1 MKVRKHG
8 ASEMSAKPKTGKVPS
23 SAHQI
28 LNDSRFLVIKVG
40 SVLIR
45 GRELDEVNNHWM
57 ETLAEDISALMKNGV
72 KVVVVSS
79 GGVALGRKAL
89 GIPADIAPGAIRL
102 EQKQAASAVGQYH
115 MFNGYFKAFSKVGI
129 TAAQVLLT
137 MSETENRRMNLNA
150 RETLYTLLE
159 KGIVPVINEN
169 DTVSTGEIRFGDNDR
184 LSVRVAQMIQADTVL
199 LLSTTNGLYTANPD
213 LDPAAK
219 HIPVI
224 EKIEDEHVQMAGS
237 AIPGLSTG
245 GMKSKIE
252 AAQSATRAGIS
263 LIIANGR
270 ENHILKALLKEPDRL
285 SSLFMAQKSGASA
298 RLIWLQ
304 SHMRPKGIV
313 TIDDGALK
321 ALKNGK
327 SLLPVGVK
335 KIEGHFQRGDAIEI
349 RTLAGEKIGMGIS
362 AYDVADATLII
373 GKNSSEITKIHGYAG
388 RDELIHRND
397 MILEEI

>member
-1 MKVRKHG
+1 MTTERKTQ
-8 ASEMSAKPKTGKVPS
+8 KNL
-23 SAHQI
+23 SAHQV
-28 LNDSRFLVIKVG
+28 LNDSRFLVVKVG

-45 GRELDEVNNHWM
+45 GKELDEVNNSWI
-57 ETLAEDISALMKNGV
+57 ESLTQDIAALMKKGV

-150 RETLYTLLE
+150 RETLYTLLD

-184 LSVRVAQMIQADTVL
+184 LSVRVAQMVQADTVL
-199 LLSTTNGLYTANPD
+199 LLSTTHGLYTANPD
-213 LDPAAK
+213 LDPSAT

-224 EKIEDEHVQMAGS
+224 EKIGEEHVQMAGS

-252 AAQSATRAGIS
+252 AAQSATRSGIG

-270 ENHILKALLKEPDRL
+270 ENHILKTLMEDSARP
-285 SSLFMAQKSGASA
+285 SSLFIAQKSDAGAKM
-298 RLIWLQ
+298 IWLQ

-321 ALKNGK
+321 ALKSGK

-349 RTLAGEKIGMGIS
+349 RTLEGKKVGMGIS
-362 AYDVADATLII
+362 AYDVGDATRII
-373 GKNSSEITKIHGYAG
+373 GKNSGEIARIHGYAG

-397 MILEEI
+397 MVLEL

>member
-1 MKVRKHG
+1 MV
-8 ASEMSAKPKTGKVPS
+8 
-23 SAHQI
+23 
-28 LNDSRFLVIKVG
+28 
-40 SVLIR
+40 
-45 GRELDEVNNHWM
+45 
-57 ETLAEDISALMKNGV
+57 
-72 KVVVVSS
+72 
-79 GGVALGRKAL
+79 
-89 GIPADIAPGAIRL
+89 IPADIAPGAIRL

-137 MSETENRRMNLNA
+137 MSETENRRLNLNA
-150 RETLYTLLE
+150 RETLYTLLD

-199 LLSTTNGLYTANPD
+199 LLSTTHGLYTSNPD
-213 LDPAAK
+213 LDPSAQ

-224 EKIEDEHVQMAGS
+224 EQLEEKHLQMAGS
-237 AIPGLSTG
+237 AIAGLSTG

-252 AAQSATRAGIS
+252 AAQSATRSGIS
-263 LIIANGR
+263 MVIANGR
-270 ENHILKALLKEPDRL
+270 DNHILKTLIDDPSRP
-285 SSLFMAQKSGASA
+285 SSLFVAQKSDAGAKM
-298 RLIWLQ
+298 IWLQ

-321 ALKNGK
+321 ALKGGK

-349 RTLAGEKIGMGIS
+349 RTLEGKKVGMGIS
-362 AYDVADATLII
+362 AYDIADATLII
-373 GKNSSEITKIHGYAG
+373 GRNTTDIEKILGYTG
-388 RDELIHRND
+388 RDELVHRND
-397 MILEEI
+397 MVLELK

>member
-1 MKVRKHG
+1 MTTERKTQ
-8 ASEMSAKPKTGKVPS
+8 KNL
-23 SAHQI
+23 SAHQV
-28 LNDSRFLVIKVG
+28 LNDSRFLVVKVG

-45 GRELDEVNNHWM
+45 GKELDEVNNSWI
-57 ETLAEDISALMKNGV
+57 ESLTQDIAALMKKGV

-150 RETLYTLLE
+150 RETLYTLLD

-184 LSVRVAQMIQADTVL
+184 LSVRVAQMVQADTVL
-199 LLSTTNGLYTANPD
+199 LLSTTHGLYTANPD
-213 LDPAAK
+213 LDPSAT
-219 HIPVI
+219 HIPLI
-224 EKIEDEHVQMAGS
+224 EKIGEEHIQMAGS

-252 AAQSATRAGIS
+252 AAQSATRSGIS

-270 ENHILKALLKEPDRL
+270 ENHILKTLIEDPSRP
-285 SSLFMAQKSGASA
+285 SSLFIAQKSDAGAKM
-298 RLIWLQ
+298 IWLQ

-321 ALKNGK
+321 ALKSGK

-349 RTLAGEKIGMGIS
+349 RTLEGKKVGMGIS
-362 AYDVADATLII
+362 AYDVGDATRII
-373 GKNSSEITKIHGYAG
+373 GKNSSEIAKIHGYAG
-388 RDELIHRND
+388 RDELVHRND
-397 MILEEI
+397 MVLEL

>member
-1 MKVRKHG
+1 
-8 ASEMSAKPKTGKVPS
+8 MSRALPT
-23 SAHQI
+23 AHAV
-28 LNDSRFLVIKVG
+28 LNASRFLVLKIG

-45 GRELDEVNNHWM
+45 GKEMDAVNTAWM
-57 ETLAEDISALMKNGV
+57 DALAQDVAELMKKGV
-72 KVVVVSS
+72 KVVIVSS

-115 MFNGYFKAFSKVGI
+115 MFNGYYKSFEKLGI

-137 MSETENRRMNLNA
+137 MSETENRRLNLNA
-150 RETLYTLLE
+150 RETLYTLLD

-199 LLSTTNGLYTANPD
+199 LLSTTHGLYTANPD
-213 LDPAAK
+213 LDPAAV

-224 EKIEDEHVQMAGS
+224 EKIEDRHVEMAGS
-237 AIPGLSTG
+237 AIAGLSTG

-270 ENHILKALLKEPDRL
+270 DNHILKTLMNEPARP
-285 SSLFMAQKSGASA
+285 SSLFVAQKSDAGAK
-298 RLIWLQ
+298 LVWLQ
-304 SHMRPKGIV
+304 THMRPKGV
-313 TIDDGALK
+313 FTIDNGALK
-321 ALKNGK
+321 ALKGGK
-327 SLLPVGVK
+327 SLLPVGVR
-335 KIEGHFQRGDAIEI
+335 KIEGHFQRGDAVEI
-349 RTLAGEKIGMGIS
+349 RTLEGKKVAMGIS
-362 AYDVADATLII
+362 AYDVGDATRII
-373 GKNSSEITKIHGYAG
+373 GKNSGEIAAILGYTG
-388 RDELIHRND
+388 RDELVHRND
-397 MILEEI
+397 MVLEA

>member
-1 MKVRKHG
+1 MG
-8 ASEMSAKPKTGKVPS
+8 TGKI
-23 SAHQI
+23 SAHTV
-28 LNDSRFLVIKVG
+28 LNASRFLVVKIG

-45 GRELDEVNNHWM
+45 GKELDAVNAEWM
-57 ETLAEDISALMKNGV
+57 DALAQDIAELMKKGV

-89 GIPADIAPGAIRL
+89 GIPADIAPGSIRL

-115 MFNGYFKAFSKVGI
+115 MFNGYYKSFGKLDI

-150 RETLYTLLE
+150 RETLYTLLD

-199 LLSTTNGLYTANPD
+199 LLSTTDGLYTANPD
-213 LDPAAK
+213 LYPSAE
-219 HIPVI
+219 HIPKI
-224 EKIEDEHVQMAGS
+224 EKIEDRHIQMAGS

-252 AAQSATRAGIS
+252 AAQSATRAGIN
-263 LIIANGR
+263 LVIANGR
-270 ENHILKALLKEPDRL
+270 QNHALKTLLDDPARKC
-285 SSLFMAQKSGASA
+285 SLFIAQKSEAGAK
-298 RLIWLQ
+298 LIWLQ
-304 SHMRPKGIV
+304 THMRPKGV
-313 TIDDGALK
+313 FTIDDGALK
-321 ALKNGK
+321 ALNGGK

-335 KIEGHFQRGDAIEI
+335 KIEGHFQRGDAVEI
-349 RTLAGEKIGMGIS
+349 RTLEGKKIGMGIS
-362 AYDVADATLII
+362 AYDVGDATRIL
-373 GKNSSEITKIHGYAG
+373 GKNSAEIASILGYTG
-388 RDELIHRND
+388 RDELVHRND
-397 MILEEI
+397 MVLES

>member
-1 MKVRKHG
+1 MT
-8 ASEMSAKPKTGKVPS
+8 APAKNPETP
-23 SAHQI
+23 SAHKI
-28 LNDSRFLVIKVG
+28 LNASRLLVLKIG

-45 GRELDEVNNHWM
+45 GKELDQVNTKWM
-57 ETLAEDISALMKNGV
+57 ESLAEDIAALMNRGV
-72 KVVVVSS
+72 KIVVVSS
-79 GGVALGRKAL
+79 GGIALGRKAL

-150 RETLYTLLE
+150 RETLYTLLD

-199 LLSTTNGLYTANPD
+199 LLSTTHGLYTANPD
-213 LDPAAK
+213 LDPSAQ

-224 EKIEDEHVQMAGS
+224 EKLEEKHLQMAGS

-252 AAQSATRAGIS
+252 AAQSATRSGIS

-270 ENHILKALLKEPDRL
+270 ENHILKTLMNESSRP
-285 SSLFMAQKSGASA
+285 SSLFVAQKSDANA
-298 RLIWLQ
+298 RMIWLQ

-313 TIDDGALK
+313 TIDDGAMK
-321 ALKNGK
+321 ALKSGK

-349 RTLAGEKIGMGIS
+349 RTLEGKKIGMGIS
-362 AYDVADATLII
+362 AYDIADATQII
-373 GKNSSEITKIHGYAG
+373 GRNTVDIEKILGYAG
-388 RDELIHRND
+388 RNELIHRND
-397 MILEEI
+397 MVLELN

>member
-1 MKVRKHG
+1 MTTVQKKHN
-8 ASEMSAKPKTGKVPS
+8 TL
-23 SAHQI
+23 SAHQV

-45 GRELDEVNNHWM
+45 GKEMDEVNTAWM
-57 ETLAEDISALMKNGV
+57 ESLAQDIADLMKRGI

-79 GGVALGRKAL
+79 GGIALGRKAL

-137 MSETENRRMNLNA
+137 MSETENRRLNLNA
-150 RETLYTLLE
+150 RETLYTLLD

-199 LLSTTNGLYTANPD
+199 LLSTTHGLYTANPD
-213 LDPAAK
+213 LDPSAQ

-224 EKIEDEHVQMAGS
+224 EQLEEKHLQMAGS
-237 AIPGLSTG
+237 AIAGLSTG

-252 AAQSATRAGIS
+252 AAQSATRSGIS
-263 LIIANGR
+263 MVIANGR
-270 ENHILKALLKEPDRL
+270 DNHILKTLIEDPTRPC
-285 SSLFMAQKSGASA
+285 SIFVAQKSEAGAKM
-298 RLIWLQ
+298 IWLQ

-321 ALKNGK
+321 ALKSGK

-349 RTLAGEKIGMGIS
+349 RTLEGKKVGMGIS
-362 AYDVADATLII
+362 AYDIADATLII
-373 GKNSSEITKIHGYAG
+373 GRNTADIEKILGYAG
-388 RDELIHRND
+388 RDELVHRND
-397 MILEEI
+397 MVLELK

>member
-1 MKVRKHG
+1 MTTVQKKHNIL
-8 ASEMSAKPKTGKVPS
+8 
-23 SAHQI
+23 SAHQV
-28 LNDSRFLVIKVG
+28 LRNSRFLVIKIG

-45 GRELDEVNNHWM
+45 GKQMDEVNTAWM
-57 ETLAEDISALMKNGV
+57 ESLAQDIADLMKKGI

-79 GGVALGRKAL
+79 GGIALGRKAL

-137 MSETENRRMNLNA
+137 MSETENRRLNLNA
-150 RETLYTLLE
+150 RETLYTLLD

-199 LLSTTNGLYTANPD
+199 LLSTTHGLYTANPD
-213 LDPAAK
+213 LDPSAQ

-224 EKIEDEHVQMAGS
+224 EQLEEKHLQMAGS
-237 AIPGLSTG
+237 AIAGLSTG

-252 AAQSATRAGIS
+252 AAQSATRSGIS
-263 LIIANGR
+263 MVIANGR
-270 ENHILKALLKEPDRL
+270 DNHILKTLMDDPARP
-285 SSLFMAQKSGASA
+285 SSLFVAQKSEAGAKM
-298 RLIWLQ
+298 IWLQ

-313 TIDDGALK
+313 IIDDGALK
-321 ALKNGK
+321 ALKGGK

-335 KIEGHFQRGDAIEI
+335 RIEGHFQRGDAIEI
-349 RTLAGEKIGMGIS
+349 RTLEGKKVGMGIS
-362 AYDVADATLII
+362 AYDIADATLIVGRNTADI
-373 GKNSSEITKIHGYAG
+373 EKILGYTG
-388 RDELIHRND
+388 RDELVHRND
-397 MILEEI
+397 MVLELK